1 MHFPEVVSQGY
12 AMLDHAQ
19 AGDSVKKAVGE
30 RSSGKIAGKVADGT
44 AARWISEREIDPV
57 EIAVPVGKQ
66 RRENVAVKFR
76 PSIQNARRSRSA
88 CQDGRHGCKMVPIF
102 LLRPVEWDV
111 ESACIL
117 KGLDPL

>member
-30 RSSGKIAGKVADGT
+30 RSSGKIAGQGADGT

-57 EIAVPVGKQ
+57 EISVTDGKQ
-66 RRENVAVKFR
+66 RRENVAEKYR
-76 PSIQNARRSRSA
+76 TSIQYARRSRIG
-88 CQDGRHGCKMVPIF
+88 CQEGRHGCKMIPIF
-102 LLRPVEWDV
+102 LLR
-111 ESACIL
+111 
-117 KGLDPL
+117 